1 MDQCLKGTDRW
12 SDTQNDILIRYSA
25 FSTIHFL
32 QLVSHFD
39 VATQRSTRTI
49 HTEIE
54 HHHAGT
60 QRWLNPVHRCAD
72 NISDSR
78 SDSLMYGIS
87 GGVDSD
93 GYSSPHLH
101 AVDIALADIVDPRRL
116 RYVTQERFIRI
127 SCILTE
133 ARLDWLVLGGGQ
145 VYDRDRYWIDAVL
158 FFSIH
163 RRIRDAWMA

>member
-1 MDQCLKGTDRW
+1 
-12 SDTQNDILIRYSA
+12 
-25 FSTIHFL
+25 
-32 QLVSHFD
+32 
-39 VATQRSTRTI
+39 
-49 HTEIE
+49 
-54 HHHAGT
+54 
-60 QRWLNPVHRCAD
+60 
-72 NISDSR
+72 
-78 SDSLMYGIS
+78 MYGIS

-93 GYSSPHLH
+93 EYSSPHLH